1 MCIMYTLEG
10 HWPKSN
16 TKCLRKREEN
26 LIIQDSKVQGRCADI
41 HIFIHIYGIFA
52 HEILMV
58 CHFRRLRSSVN
69 PLLVNP
75 LVLSLLETVFYL
87 HTYEVLYPLPH
98 KLIDTRKR
106 PPDKMVIPFDT

>member
-1 MCIMYTLEG
+1 
-10 HWPKSN
+10 
-16 TKCLRKREEN
+16 
-26 LIIQDSKVQGRCADI
+26 VQGRCADI
-41 HIFIHIYGIFA
+41 HIFIHIYSIFA

-87 HTYEVLYPLPH
+87 HTFEVLTPPPQVNRH
-98 KLIDTRKR
+98 PQTPSRQNADT
-106 PPDKMVIPFDT
+106 I